1 MRLHFSFSILT
12 LQYKVLFIME
22 KHEEQ
27 LKAIQ
32 EMRNLMD
39 QASRF
44 KSISGLAGILAGI
57 LSFSS
62 VALAHGL
69 TGISPLEAHALD
81 RIWQSEN
88 QYTIAMIFL
97 GLFILCISIGIYLSK
112 RNARQ
117 AGKIAWA
124 NAAKRLTW
132 SLAIPV
138 LAGGI
143 FALLL
148 IRMGL
153 VELAAPVTL
162 LFYGMGLLSS
172 SKYTLDAVRTVG
184 LLFMLLGLIATIF
197 LEYGL
202 LIWTAGFGLVH
213 VAYGFIIYVQ
223 NERV

>member
-1 MRLHFSFSILT
+1 MHLHFSFCLLT
-12 LQYKVLFIME
+12 LQYKVLFMME

-27 LKAIQ
+27 LAAIQ

-57 LSFSS
+57 LSLFSI
-62 VALAHGL
+62 ALVYFL
-69 TGISPLEAHALD
+69 TGISPFAAHALD
-81 RIWQSEN
+81 RMWQPEN
-88 QYTIAMIFL
+88 QCSVAIAFL
-97 GLFILCISIGIYLSK
+97 GLFLVCVAIGIFLSQ

-117 AGKIAWA
+117 AGKSAWDS
-124 NAAKRLTW
+124 AAKRLTW
-132 SLAIPV
+132 SLTIPV

-153 VELAAPVTL
+153 VELVAPVTL

-184 LLFMLLGLIATIF
+184 LLFMLLGLIATVF

-202 LIWTAGFGLVH
+202 LIWTLGFGLVH
-213 VAYGFIIYVQ
+213 AAYGFIIYVQ

>member
-1 MRLHFSFSILT
+1 MHFSFSILT

-27 LKAIQ
+27 LAAIQ

-57 LSFSS
+57 LSFGS
-62 VALAHGL
+62 VALSHGL
-69 TGISPLEAHALD
+69 TGISPFEAHALD

-88 QYTIAMIFL
+88 QYTIATIFL
-97 GLFILCISIGIYLSK
+97 GLFILCVSIGFYLSK

-117 AGKIAWA
+117 AGKIAWD

-138 LAGGI
+138 LVGGI

-153 VELAAPVTL
+153 VELVAPVTL
-162 LFYGMGLLSS
+162 LFYGMGLLS
-172 SKYTLDAVRTVG
+172 
-184 LLFMLLGLIATIF
+184 
-197 LEYGL
+197 
-202 LIWTAGFGLVH
+202 
-213 VAYGFIIYVQ
+213 
-223 NERV
+223 